1 MALPGFNAET
11 SLYRTS
17 VDYHRS
23 HGTAVRLAGVV
34 PQLVDPVG
42 THCLPCNRFGL
53 QFCVN
58 CFIEPG
64 RCFSWSQKCS
74 LAFR

>member
-1 MALPGFNAET
+1 MTLPRFNAET
-11 SLYRTS
+11 SLYKTTL
-17 VDYHRS
+17 DYRS
-23 HGTAVRLAGVV
+23 HGTAVRLAGVA

-42 THCLPCNRFGL
+42 TNCLPCNRFGW

-64 RCFSWSQKCS
+64 RCFSWWQQCS
-74 LAFR
+74 RVFR